1 MSSSCDH
8 GQRELRAT
16 ETTESGRGA
25 TPPAPNRRGP
35 PSIPPLVAREL
46 DKGAGDDTSHVFRF
60 YAARLAEPDDDGEP
74 LDLDVLTRVAVERLE
89 LSQN

>member
-1 MSSSCDH
+1 
-8 GQRELRAT
+8 
-16 ETTESGRGA
+16 
-25 TPPAPNRRGP
+25 
-35 PSIPPLVAREL
+35 VAREL